1 MYYPTSFAMVY
12 DSFLSKITDDMYL
25 QLTKQQTQALLKQ
38 LLITA
43 VHKFQ
48 FPRVALDY
56 QYMDQNECKKC
67 AKYEICRKASQ
78 EDEGWVF
85 MHPLSQEE
93 INILST
99 YMIVEWLGQQLASI
113 ENVRMKYSGADF
125 KFTSQANHMQKVLQ
139 MKKDYE
145 REGFHLQRLYK
156 RRIKDIYGRYHT
168 TMPTI
173 MDPLEDFTPEE
184 RKNCDGHCCEY
195 YEAIIWHN
203 FNDFDQQVSEEQG
216 CDCGDDDGGA

>member
-12 DSFLSKITDDMYL
+12 NSFLSKITDDMYL
-25 QLTKQQTQALLKQ
+25 QLTPEDTQSLLKE
-38 LLITA
+38 LLISA
-43 VHKFQ
+43 IPKFE

-56 QYMDQNECKKC
+56 EYLDENECKKC
-67 AKYEICRKASQ
+67 AKYDVCRKASE
-78 EDEGWVF
+78 EDQGWVF
-85 MHPLSQEE
+85 MHPLSQEQ
-93 INILST
+93 INIIST

-125 KFTSQANHMQKVLQ
+125 KFTSQANHMHKILQ
-139 MKKDYE
+139 LKKDYE

-156 RRIKDIYGRYHT
+156 RRIKDTRGVYHT

-173 MDPLEDFTPEE
+173 MDPMPAFDVEE
-184 RKNCDGHCCEY
+184 RKECGGHCCEY

-203 FNDFDQQVSEEQG
+203 FSEQG
-216 CDCGDDDGGA
+216 QQIEDQNCDCGE